1 MAKFMTAY
9 DFREQ
14 SFLVK
19 KQSLKG
25 EFFFTLHLQY
35 VPEKNIEV
43 FFLLTLQQ
51 DFPMY
56 FILARE

>member
-25 EFFFTLHLQY
+25 DFFSLYICSMSLR
-35 VPEKNIEV
+35 KI
-43 FFLLTLQQ
+43 
-51 DFPMY
+51 
-56 FILARE
+56 